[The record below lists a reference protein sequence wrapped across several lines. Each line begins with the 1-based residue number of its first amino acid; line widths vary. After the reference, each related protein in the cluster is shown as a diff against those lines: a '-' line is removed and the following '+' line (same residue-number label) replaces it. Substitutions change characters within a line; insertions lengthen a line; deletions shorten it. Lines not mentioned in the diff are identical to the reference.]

1 VRGYADDDRQ
11 AKRLTVTAPPPFYE
25 PPLHAAVVCRRGKRA
40 LSPEP
45 RARARAAHERAYA
58 AAGLSRG

>member
-1 VRGYADDDRQ
+1 MPIVRSYADDDRQ

-25 PPLHAAVVCRRGKRA
+25 PPLLAAVVCRRGKRA
-40 LSPEP
+40 WS
-45 RARARAAHERAYA
+45 RARARERVYA